1 MNRGIVQGVPL
12 QVSQSVAFLTT
23 LCLRVRAV
31 NSDTDL
37 TEEELEEKMEQ
48 FMRSQADRESG
59 KVLLSSLLL
68 GQCPGSF

>member
-1 MNRGIVQGVPL
+1 M
-12 QVSQSVAFLTT
+12 
-23 LCLRVRAV
+23 

-59 KVLLSSLLL
+59 KVLLSALVLD
-68 GQCPGSF
+68 QCQGHSGTEQARV